1 MGKKDTGKHS
11 FILLLTISLAIVVS
25 AWSLGLIGKGEGGPK
40 LRLPGSPDEVRAVAD
55 YEEPQK
61 EDGIAAGKEDSSEEE
76 AEEKTGSSTVTE
88 PEREGATDGA
98 EESGGNEGSGTDVE
112 SETEESQSEKVTETE
127 EVETEE
133 ADTEEEETEE
143 AETDEIPV
151 MYEADPSYFDD
162 ALFIGD
168 SRTVGLREYGNLG
181 SAEVVA
187 DSGMSVYKIFNRK
200 FRTVSGDKKLLET
213 VLSEKKYGK
222 IYLMLGI
229 NELGYDFNY
238 TVSKYEELLRRI
250 RELQPEA
257 LIFLEGNLH
266 ITSEKSKASTDFT
279 NENIDRFNRAVEQ
292 MADDKTLFY
301 LDVNELF
308 DDGNGSLSKE
318 YTTDD
323 IHILAKYYEE
333 WARWILKHAR

>member
-1 MGKKDTGKHS
+1 MGKKNTGKHS
-11 FILLLTISLAIVVS
+11 FILLLGFSLVIVVS
-25 AWSLGLIGKGEGGPK
+25 AWSSGFMGKGEEGFE
-40 LRLPGSPDEVRAVAD
+40 LRLPGSPDEVWAVAD
-55 YEEPQK
+55 H
-61 EDGIAAGKEDSSEEE
+61 EEE
-76 AEEKTGSSTVTE
+76 KGQTEGSTAAE
-88 PEREGATDGA
+88 PEKEEATEGA
-98 EESGGNEGSGTDVE
+98 EESGGNEESGTDVE

-133 ADTEEEETEE
+133 ADTEEETEE

-151 MYEADPSYFDD
+151 MYEADSSYFDD

-168 SRTVGLREYGNLG
+168 SRTVGLCEYGDLG

-187 DSGMSVYKIFNRK
+187 DSGMSVYKIFNKK
-200 FRTVSGDKKLLET
+200 FRTVSGEKKLLET
-213 VLSEKKYGK
+213 VLSEKEYGK

-266 ITSEKSKASTDFT
+266 ITGEKSKVSTDFT

-308 DDGNGSLSKE
+308 DDGNGNLSKE

-323 IHILAKYYEE
+323 VHILARYYEE